1 MSLHALPGNKAFSVA
16 SSCGLLVQASP
27 SKLKHRLELGAPVV
41 QAVLKIVSSDIIAAT
56 DSLQPKSFYKKNY
69 EAIHRNSSVSPPSLQ
84 HPFLLWPPSQLEV
97 FSGHSRLS
105 CTTGIAFA
113 ILNSVMASISS
124 FASSQTL
131 MIGLRICQRRS
142 RPILR
147 MSLSHSHPLDV
158 RCLASEAFG
167 GPGTNSALKSLY
179 STCEG
184 KTFYTSNRWW
194 ISCEFVCT
202 TAWFLDLRQVS
213 NKDLEAGAAL
223 GFGAASVGEEKVSAV
238 QPCLAVPNQL
248 WWEGLQSW
256 QLQYKLLQAQI
267 CASWDSYSA
276 ELVARQHS
284 RTAKAP
290 AKPPTSHF
298 GIAKGRICLTKQFKQ
313 LMELWW
319 AVCVCRRKDWSPS
332 CEIMWNLCLTT
343 CRTWG
348 HLNPGIPATSTPPGP
363 KPLGCL
369 EPCTKRKWLSLCLL
383 CLCASLSV
391 WKSVWSVYGCKVK
404 GTNSLRATGYSCYTM
419 VVKRT
424 DWLDSMVPPG
434 SCAGDC
440 GVEQIPAPEALST
453 PKMMLFTWQ
462 FHVGSVEYLKKWGKN
477 FQSWSGVSL
486 PKLSIPWQQF
496 WLSYRI

>member
-1 MSLHALPGNKAFSVA
+1 MS
-16 SSCGLLVQASP
+16 C
-27 SKLKHRLELGAPVV
+27 
-41 QAVLKIVSSDIIAAT
+41 
-56 DSLQPKSFYKKNY
+56 
-69 EAIHRNSSVSPPSLQ
+69 
-84 HPFLLWPPSQLEV
+84 
-97 FSGHSRLS
+97 
-105 CTTGIAFA
+105 
-113 ILNSVMASISS
+113 
-124 FASSQTL
+124 
-131 MIGLRICQRRS
+131 
-142 RPILR
+142 
-147 MSLSHSHPLDV
+147 
-158 RCLASEAFG
+158 
-167 GPGTNSALKSLY
+167 
-179 STCEG
+179 
-184 KTFYTSNRWW
+184 
-194 ISCEFVCT
+194 VC
-202 TAWFLDLRQVS
+202 
-213 NKDLEAGAAL
+213 
-223 GFGAASVGEEKVSAV
+223 
-238 QPCLAVPNQL
+238 
-248 WWEGLQSW
+248 
-256 QLQYKLLQAQI
+256 
-267 CASWDSYSA
+267 
-276 ELVARQHS
+276 
-284 RTAKAP
+284 
-290 AKPPTSHF
+290 
-298 GIAKGRICLTKQFKQ
+298 
-313 LMELWW
+313 
-319 AVCVCRRKDWSPS
+319 VCVCRRKDWSPS

-391 WKSVWSVYGCKVK
+391 WKSVWSVYGCKGK